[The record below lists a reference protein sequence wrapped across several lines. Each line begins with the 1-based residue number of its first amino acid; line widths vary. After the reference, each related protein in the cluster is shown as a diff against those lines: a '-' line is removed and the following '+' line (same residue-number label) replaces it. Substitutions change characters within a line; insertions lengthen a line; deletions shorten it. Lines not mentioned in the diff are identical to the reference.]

1 MLRTYYFISDLHIG
15 GDESLGV
22 CDFEKQLIEFL
33 GLLESKQDEEIELVI
48 VGDAFGLWEFTLVE
62 GRDKLGVLLNQF
74 PNIFNA
80 FKKVGEKIKITLLPG
95 NHDYE
100 LACYT
105 EFVGILKNYN
115 IHLEQTASI
124 IRVLSDHQLYIE
136 HGNQYDQINRMPDF
150 GNPYAQ
156 PFGYHVTSKA
166 VGAAGQVSE
175 KGKYNWLKDIQSVYP
190 TEDIPHW
197 LVSNYFYK
205 EMSPYLRIILLQFLF
220 LFSVNL
226 IVLIGAGLDVFH
238 VTETNLFLN
247 NRIFESLG
255 FFGSLFQLLL
265 TVNVVVLVF
274 ILIFAIPVGLITR
287 DIRKTINRFG
297 IIVDPSELVSEKES
311 KYLDAAKEIFE
322 NNSKVKVFIY
332 CHTQAPSITVMFGKA
347 VINTGTWMKQYQTV
361 KSHFGYLPK
370 IYIPSYRLNYF
381 CIFEEIGEINIEYHK
396 IDKKPVQ
403 ELTLIQRLLTFNHKP
418 SKVVNIPERTILN
431 SVSSE

>member
-33 GLLESKQDEEIELVI
+33 ELLESKQDEEIELVI

-166 VGAAGQVSE
+166 VGAAGQISE

-265 TVNVVVLVF
+265 TVNLVVLVL

-287 DIRKTINRFG
+287 DIKKTINRFG

-322 NNSKVKVFIY
+322 NNSKIKVFIY
-332 CHTQAPSITVMFGKA
+332 GHTHSPSITVMGGKA
-347 VINTGTWMKQYQTV
+347 VVNTGTWMKQYQTV

-418 SKVVNIPERTILN
+418 SKVVNIPERTILD